1 MPPAQGRD
9 PRCTVWRLRLY
20 AARLLRIQCVM
31 ATAAAAAATVGRITT
46 PSLAGLSPG
55 STTRAA
61 AGQIPRAGTFGPLLG
76 CPGPPG
82 LQPALVG
89 VRLGGE
95 GGGRSV
101 ASAPRGHAGRG
112 AVRAPRARLGRAD
125 CPQSHSG
132 PAAGPR
138 RSPEPA
144 RAGG

>member
-82 LQPALVG
+82 LQPALQG
-89 VRLGGE
+89 VRLRGE
-95 GGGRSV
+95 GGGDR
-101 ASAPRGHAGRG
+101 
-112 AVRAPRARLGRAD
+112 
-125 CPQSHSG
+125 
-132 PAAGPR
+132 
-138 RSPEPA
+138 
-144 RAGG
+144 